1 MAMTPKFYK
10 TAVQWLLGF
19 DTPKAKYPAPWKYLS
34 NSIFS
39 DSRKIGSTGDFL
51 GSSLP
56 RVSEY
61 LRSGEHA
68 FGFIPPAT
76 VLIEY
81 HSKQK
86 GDTRVYRY
94 DAEERS
100 LQGAKLSIDGSM
112 VTGTNPIN
120 YADRGDSGSGAS
132 PLMAI
137 ILGEI
142 IATAKAIDLDSW
154 EDILKDISLAFSRPV
169 RDEEDT
175 LEPWGR
181 AAVGIYK
188 AINQPNYINGFSEDF
203 RVSRLSIDD
212 IVADAKRCKPLT
224 YDNVGFPSAL
234 RAGTTTSE
242 VAAAARAVLALI
254 NSGTAMPQ
262 YVLQSVAGVKA
273 EAVYEPETE
282 KEDVSDAERL
292 KILKGYRKE
301 LKLDIHDLTPA
312 ERDMV
317 PKVDPHY
324 VVPDELL
331 TAARAIK
338 RDWKYPGLGLA
349 PNFILEGDAGSGKTT
364 ASIFWAYVFGMPRT
378 KMTMNPTFESAN
390 LIGAFYPVFRNIEDW
405 NISESDMTVIKK
417 VKELVEKE
425 EYTGH
430 YTPGAKDLLTSIR
443 RGLAAPEVRSLICE
457 TYGIPSQADV
467 AFDPDDAWGRL
478 GNKTECPDDEE
489 VAAAVNSAIEDKVYR
504 LAGIMNEQADKG
516 SVSYQFVMS
525 ELLKAFQ
532 NGWLV
537 EIQEAASV
545 LRPGVLTELNS
556 LLEPDGRIELPNGTC
571 IHRHPDTIVVITTNR
586 GYAGNVE
593 LNESLRDRCM
603 FGIKMDSPSAEMM
616 ARRAMARTGMTD
628 YTIALEAARVI
639 KAIESEAKT
648 RCIKGAFG
656 MRSLLAW
663 MLDLKRGDYSEDTFM
678 WRVIY
683 KMTTDDDDVETLR
696 ACFRANAK
704 FATRTAR
711 DKAVKAVRL

>member
-1 MAMTPKFYK
+1 MATKPKYY
-10 TAVQWLLGF
+10 TSAVQWLMGL
-19 DTPKAKYPAPWKYLS
+19 TTSKERYPEPWRS
-34 NSIFS
+34 MPNDVFN
-39 DSRKIGSTGDFL
+39 DSRKIGATGDFL
-51 GSSLP
+51 GVSLP
-56 RVSEY
+56 RIFNY
-61 LRSGEHA
+61 LTSGENS

-76 VLIEY
+76 VMVEY
-81 HSKQK
+81 HSESK
-86 GDTRVYRY
+86 GDVRVYRY
-94 DAEERS
+94 DAEGRS
-100 LQGAKLSIDGSM
+100 LQGAQLAIDKGIP
-112 VTGTNPIN
+112 TGTHVID
-120 YADRGDSGSGAS
+120 YSTGRDSGSGAS

-137 ILGEI
+137 VLGEL
-142 IATAKAIDLDSW
+142 IAAAKAVDHDVW
-154 EDILKDISLAFSRPV
+154 EDIWENLALAFSRPV
-169 RDEEDT
+169 EDGT
-175 LEPWGR
+175 LEPWGQ
-181 AAVGIYK
+181 AAEAIYK
-188 AINQPNYINGFSEDF
+188 KINEVNYIQGFSSDYLIG
-203 RVSRLSIDD
+203 RLSIDD
-212 IVADAKRCKPLT
+212 ILSDARRCMQLT
-224 YDNVGFPSAL
+224 YENAGFDAAV
-234 RAGTTTSE
+234 RAGTATSE
-242 VAAAARAVLALI
+242 TATAARAILSII
-254 NSGTAMPQ
+254 NSGTKEPPYA
-262 YVLQSVAGVKA
+262 LKGVAGVKA
-273 EAVYEPETE
+273 EAEVESDPSGE
-282 KEDVSDAERL
+282 EDASDAMRM
-292 KILKGYRKE
+292 KILESYREE
-301 LKLDIHDLTPA
+301 LQLDIHELTHA
-312 ERDMV
+312 EKDMI

-324 VVPDELL
+324 VVPADLL
-331 TAARAIK
+331 SAARAIK

-364 ASIFWAYVFGMPRT
+364 ASIFWAYVFGIPRT

-390 LIGAFYPVFRNIEDW
+390 LIGAFYPVFRDIEDW
-405 NISESDMTVIKK
+405 NISAADMTVIKK

-457 TYGIPSQADV
+457 AYDIPSQADV
-467 AFDPDDAWGRL
+467 AFDPDSAWERL
-478 GNKTECPDDEE
+478 GHKTECPDDEE

-504 LAGIMNEQADKG
+504 LTGIMNEQADKG

-603 FGIKMDSPSAEMM
+603 FGIKMDSPSAEDM
-616 ARRAMARTGMTD
+616 AKRAMARTGMTD

-639 KAIESEAKT
+639 KAIESEAKS
-648 RCIKGAFG
+648 RCIKGSFG

-663 MLDLKRGDYSEDTFM
+663 MMDLKRGDYSEDTFM
-678 WRVIY
+678 WRVVY

-696 ACFRANAK
+696 ACYRANSK
-704 FATRTAR
+704 FAARPSR
-711 DKAVKAVRL
+711 DKAAKAAKI